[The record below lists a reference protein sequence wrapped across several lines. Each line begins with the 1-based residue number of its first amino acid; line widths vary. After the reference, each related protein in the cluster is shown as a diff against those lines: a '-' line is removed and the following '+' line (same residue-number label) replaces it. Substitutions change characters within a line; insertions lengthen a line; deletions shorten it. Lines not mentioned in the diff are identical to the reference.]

1 MTHNPLL
8 SRSDRSV
15 HELIPPR
22 SFSLSAL
29 TLASHPDVS
38 RKLPLGTSGKST
50 MHRRKAWQ
58 THARGN
64 ELFYARRKVASSSP
78 YLQARGPRHR
88 PEMAGAAETHP
99 VPGSAAPA
107 PIRDARQPGTGAT
120 WTSLPR
126 PHVDPRPALPPPRPA
141 GKPYPRGRPRRL
153 GGGGGRQVLPGKSS
167 PPTPHVLRKRNYGA
181 KLVALPS
188 ASLESSLS
196 LRLQA
201 RAPAAPARATFP
213 TPDAVPRASPAIA
226 AGFLPL
232 LA

>member
-29 TLASHPDVS
+29 TLASRPDIS

-126 PHVDPRPALPPPRPA
+126 PHVDPRPALPPPPPRRQALPTWAPA
-141 GKPYPRGRPRRL
+141 PPRGR
-153 GGGGGRQVLPGKSS
+153 GRQTSSPGKIV
-167 PPTPHVLRKRNYGA
+167 PPNTPRAPKKELRRQAGGAPLGILRKQ
-181 KLVALPS
+181 P
-188 ASLESSLS
+188 
-196 LRLQA
+196 
-201 RAPAAPARATFP
+201 
-213 TPDAVPRASPAIA
+213 
-226 AGFLPL
+226 
-232 LA
+232 